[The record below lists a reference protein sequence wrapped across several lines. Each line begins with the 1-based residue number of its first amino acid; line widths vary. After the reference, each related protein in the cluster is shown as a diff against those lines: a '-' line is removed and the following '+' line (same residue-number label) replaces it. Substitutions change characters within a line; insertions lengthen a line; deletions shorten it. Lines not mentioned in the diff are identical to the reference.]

1 METDRAQ
8 AIEALLVE
16 AERAHAV
23 YEATELAGTYDE
35 SWPQWYAGYAVEHGI
50 GEIIGRDVGA
60 DALAGMLVS
69 SWDAFQA
76 ERPGAAVSWS
86 AFAASRLAEGS

>member
-1 METDRAQ
+1 MGTDRTQ

-23 YEATELAGTYDE
+23 YEAADLGGTYDE

-50 GEIIGRDVGA
+50 GDLIGQEVGA

-69 SWDAFQA
+69 AWDAFQA
-76 ERPGAAVSWS
+76 ERPDAAISWS
-86 AFAASRLAEGS
+86 AFAASRLAQGS